1 MLVFLSYIL
10 LAFLQTNKVEKTIS
24 YIHSGIAKVISGR
37 CNCTFPVEFIR
48 TGIFQCWNAPDE
60 VTYRS
65 VMVGTEDHTTTKLLK
80 LLEKWVNSKPVLQ
93 VENFGLW
100 LSTNCPVKIASFSDP
115 QCPSFRQSL
124 TSDLTT
130 LCSSTCRVCSV
141 RSESPQATPTTP
153 NLKGSTVNVQ

>member
-1 MLVFLSYIL
+1 MFFLSYIL

-24 YIHSGIAKVISGR
+24 YIHSGIAKAISSR
-37 CNCTFPVEFIR
+37 CNCKFPVEFIR
-48 TGIFQCWNAPDE
+48 TGIFHCWNASDE

-130 LCSSTCRVCSV
+130 LCSSTCHVCSV
-141 RSESPQATPTTP
+141 RSESPQTTPTTP